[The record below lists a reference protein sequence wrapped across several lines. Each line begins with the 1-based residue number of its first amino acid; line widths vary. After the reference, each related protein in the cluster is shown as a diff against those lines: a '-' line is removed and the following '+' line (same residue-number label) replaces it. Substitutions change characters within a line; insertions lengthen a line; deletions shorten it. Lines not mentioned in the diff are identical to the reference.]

1 MFIKTVLPWYIVNP
15 TNNRNKMLPNSSI
28 YIKHYDTNK
37 WMSGWISVP
46 ENGIENKDL
55 HFRSIMDSVTTKLN
69 ICFHAFWSTF
79 YRVCLSLS
87 QCNISMDIDE
97 PPTRSTNYDFVWKGT
112 KVTLQCWICEYSI
125 EIEFPMNVWYQ

>member
-1 MFIKTVLPWYIVNP
+1 
-15 TNNRNKMLPNSSI
+15 
-28 YIKHYDTNK
+28 
-37 WMSGWISVP
+37 MSGWISVR

-55 HFRSIMDSVTTKLN
+55 HFCCIMESVTTKLN

-97 PPTRSTNYDFVWKGT
+97 PPTRSTNYDFVWKGMGI
-112 KVTLQCWICEYSI
+112 TLQCWICGYSI
-125 EIEFPMNVWYQ
+125 VKECLMNEWYQ